1 MPDDV
6 RRLAVHIP
14 AAIDLRLRIQSGVSK
29 RQMGE
34 IVADALDEH
43 LPSAEVLGDQIAGR
57 DTADVIQ

>member
-1 MPDDV
+1 MAEDTC
-6 RRLAVHIP
+6 RLWVHIP
-14 AAIDLRLRIQSGVSK
+14 AAIDLRLRIHSGVSK

-57 DTADVIQ
+57 DTADVSQ